1 MSGGHVEIF
10 PYFYPCSGLSCTSY
24 CVCEG
29 GNNCCNP
36 HTQQE
41 EDEDEPQ
48 QSDVDSDD
56 LAGEESD

>member
-1 MSGGHVEIF
+1 MSWRGVNQWAEDTK
-10 PYFYPCSGLSCTSY
+10 CGLSCTSY
-24 CVCEG
+24 FVCEG

-56 LAGEESD
+56 LVGEESD

>member
-1 MSGGHVEIF
+1 MEGVAV
-10 PYFYPCSGLSCTSY
+10 GLVDYRAPATVS
-24 CVCEG
+24 EG

-56 LAGEESD
+56 LVGEESD